1 MEKLYYVE
9 VSGNKVIPYINLNP
23 EKIVS
28 KKLDTIE
35 IKGIFLEGSP
45 NASFKLEGI
54 GEVSLIKQDIKD
66 FCYDYGELKKLL
78 LGDDIDIVEDI
89 DEDIDEDDLFM

>member
-23 EKIVS
+23 EKIIS
-28 KKLDTIE
+28 KKLDTVE

-54 GEVSLIKQDIKD
+54 GEVSFVKQ
-66 FCYDYGELKKLL
+66 ELKDLPYDLTELKRIL
-78 LGDDIDIVEDI
+78 LGDIDEEIDI
-89 DEDIDEDDLFM
+89 DEDIDEDDLF